1 MTKGEAIALQA
12 TVNDVLALAVER
24 RSTIGGD
31 VNWADLRCVDV
42 QVSMLDGVVTVMI
55 EEASPEAV
63 NLCRFVAEELA
74 RRGYDEIAVRTEW

>member
-24 RSTIGGD
+24 RSTIGGA

-42 QVSMLDGVVTVMI
+42 QVSMLDGVVTVSTSFAI
-55 EEASPEAV
+55 PP
-63 NLCRFVAEELA
+63 
-74 RRGYDEIAVRTEW
+74 